1 MRYRRAPDNI
11 VAAFRKEFNDT
22 VADPAFQAE
31 MTKRNLDIGLKSA
44 ESLREV
50 IEEAKTLKREVF
62 ALLNQMYTPKT

>member
-1 MRYRRAPDNI
+1 MAP
-11 VAAFRKEFNDT
+11 

-50 IEEAKTLKREVF
+50 IEEARH
-62 ALLNQMYTPKT
+62 LNPKCSPS